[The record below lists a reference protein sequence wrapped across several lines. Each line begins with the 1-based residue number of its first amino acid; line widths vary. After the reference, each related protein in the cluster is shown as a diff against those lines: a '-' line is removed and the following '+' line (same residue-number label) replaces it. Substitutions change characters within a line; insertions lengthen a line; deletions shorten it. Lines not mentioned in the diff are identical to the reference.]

1 MMLVECT
8 RACPPGRRLALR
20 ARVIGIDANGPDVQN
35 GNRRASASLSPRA
48 FACSSYYYAVAWIE
62 PTYSSEAGLG
72 RWSHRLRGACEQAA
86 RLAVCSRPDARLA
99 EDEEPGFPAVS
110 AQVQPAHS

>member
-8 RACPPGRRLALR
+8 RACPP
-20 ARVIGIDANGPDVQN
+20 
-35 GNRRASASLSPRA
+35 SPKA
-48 FACSSYYYAVAWIE
+48 FACSSYYYAVTWIE

-99 EDEEPGFPAVS
+99 EAKTGFPAVS
-110 AQVQPAHS
+110 AQVRLRTRNSTTRELTLLIKHKAL